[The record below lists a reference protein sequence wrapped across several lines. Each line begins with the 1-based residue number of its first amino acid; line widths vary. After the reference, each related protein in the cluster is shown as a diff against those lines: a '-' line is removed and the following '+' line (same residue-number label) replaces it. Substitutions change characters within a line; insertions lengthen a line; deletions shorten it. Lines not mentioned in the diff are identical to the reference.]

1 MRTLFARSLTITLA
15 LTAAGCLILSS
26 GLAMAQTQPATP
38 PAGAPPATTPPAAKP
53 GDAKPAEAKSK
64 PGVVVAETS
73 TVRATVEAVDP
84 ATREVTLKGPK
95 GKIVTIKAGP
105 EVRNFD
111 QIKVGDV
118 LTARYLESVALVVRK
133 PGDPPSA
140 TETRTVEVAPK
151 GQKPAGMIVETKE
164 VTATVEAIDYAKRTV
179 TLKGP
184 EGNTRTIKVDPAVK
198 RLNEVKKGDQIVAR
212 YTEGLAL
219 SVKTPP
225 PAKAAAP
232 AGAPAPTK

>member
-1 MRTLFARSLTITLA
+1 MRTTCTRSLTVAIGLTIVGTLLLGISIPA
-15 LTAAGCLILSS
+15 V
-26 GLAMAQTQPATP
+26 AQTTPAAP
-38 PAGAPPATTPPAAKP
+38 PAATPPATTPPKAK
-53 GDAKPAEAKSK
+53 DK
-64 PGVVVAETS
+64 PGVVVAETR
-73 TVRATVEAVDP
+73 TVKATVEAVNP
-84 ATREVTLKGPK
+84 ATREVTLKGES

-105 EVRNFD
+105 EVKNFD

-118 LTARYLESVALVVRK
+118 LTARYLESVALLVRK

-140 TETRTVEVAPK
+140 SESRTVEVAPK
-151 GQKPAGMIVETKE
+151 GAKPHATIVETKE

-179 TLKGP
+179 TLTSP
-184 EGNTRTIKVDPAVK
+184 EGTRTIKVDPSVK

-212 YTEGLAL
+212 YTEGLAI

-232 AGAPAPTK
+232 AGAPAPAPATK